1 MLLVLTGVAAAIING
16 TTIYSGLG
24 IGIMIMTDEITVV
37 SKYYFS
43 DELTDF
49 WYFEIFGCDIEKV
62 FAGLPMIVCGDFY
75 QLPSVNSA
83 PIYSVNATMKG
94 LVTFKL

>member
-1 MLLVLTGVAAAIING
+1 
-16 TTIYSGLG
+16 
-24 IGIMIMTDEITVV
+24 
-37 SKYYFS
+37 
-43 DELTDF
+43 
-49 WYFEIFGCDIEKV
+49 
-62 FAGLPMIVCGDFY
+62 MIVCGDFY